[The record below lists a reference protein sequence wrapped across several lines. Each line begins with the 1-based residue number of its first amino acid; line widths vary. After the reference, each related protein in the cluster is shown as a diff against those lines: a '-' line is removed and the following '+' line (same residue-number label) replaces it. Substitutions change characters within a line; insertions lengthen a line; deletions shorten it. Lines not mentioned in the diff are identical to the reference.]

1 LRVAPVDIQEHMM
14 DETHDKPYVG
24 NLPRPHDA
32 QTLRVAVLGDRALC
46 SACLRILLRECD
58 DRIIATDA
66 ASGAELLH
74 DVTDVAILPLLC
86 PHVTTLSEVSDT
98 ARALGGVPLVV
109 LIDRSEPQIVNQLV
123 SLGARGVLTFDL
135 GIKVIAAALRLVTA
149 GGVYIPPQFSGRP
162 PAHAAA
168 PAVSAPVATEA
179 TPLHRLSPRERAVL
193 DLLRRSLSNR
203 EIATTLGIAEA
214 TVKIHVRNLLRKTR
228 ARNRVELALLA
239 ARSGD

>member
-1 LRVAPVDIQEHMM
+1 M
-14 DETHDKPYVG
+14 DETHDRPHAGK
-24 NLPRPHDA
+24 LPAMHDA

-46 SACLRILLRECD
+46 SACLRVLLRECD
-58 DRIIATDA
+58 DRIVATDA
-66 ASGAELLH
+66 ASSAELPH

-86 PHVTTLSEVSDT
+86 PHATTLSEVSD
-98 ARALGGVPLVV
+98 AALALGNVPLVV
-109 LIDRSEPQIVNQLV
+109 LIDRGEPQIVDQLV

-149 GGVYIPPQFSGRP
+149 GGVYVPPQSSGCP
-162 PAHAAA
+162 PTRAAA
-168 PAVSAPVATEA
+168 PAVPAPSSTEGA
-179 TPLHRLSPRERAVL
+179 LLHQLSPRERSVL

-228 ARNRVELALLA
+228 ARNRVGLALLA
-239 ARSGD
+239 AGRSN